1 MGRGL
6 MAKVLT
12 FGEEQQQ
19 KIPSISTD
27 TRQKR
32 NDTCLDYSSTTESAW
47 LRIQVGAK
55 NRYILI
61 PTKVLFTHRYTR

>member
-19 KIPSISTD
+19 KIPNISTD

-32 NDTCLDYSSTTESAW
+32 NDTCLDYSSTPSLPKREYKEP
-47 LRIQVGAK
+47 RID
-55 NRYILI
+55 I
-61 PTKVLFTHRYTR
+61 F

>member
-32 NDTCLDYSSTTESAW
+32 NDTCLDYSSTPSLPEREFKKEP
-47 LRIQVGAK
+47 RIDIYS
-55 NRYILI
+55 NTY
-61 PTKVLFTHRYTR
+61 

>member
-32 NDTCLDYSSTTESAW
+32 NDTCLDYSSTTESACE
-47 LRIQVGAK
+47 RIQEGAK
-55 NRYILI
+55 NRNILI
-61 PTKVLFTHRYTR
+61 PTILRVKEG

>member
-1 MGRGL
+1 MECPRENTKDMSFMDGPKVKLGRGL

-19 KIPSISTD
+19 KIPSISD

-32 NDTCLDYSSTTESAW
+32 NDTCLDYSST
-47 LRIQVGAK
+47 QHV
-55 NRYILI
+55 
-61 PTKVLFTHRYTR
+61 

>member
-32 NDTCLDYSSTTESAW
+32 NDTCLDYSSTPESAW
-47 LRIQVGAK
+47 QRIQEGAK
-55 NRYILI
+55 NRNILRV
-61 PTKVLFTHRYTR
+61 KEG